1 MEAARC
7 EASSL
12 TFCGSAS
19 GQVKDCLIVGPT
31 FLERFNM
38 FDITSTKV
46 SETALLQLT
55 DAEEAPLIGDGD
67 KQCAIVLYGP
77 GSKAYAAA
85 EAKKNNKV
93 MDRLKR
99 KGKADMSPE
108 EQRAQQA
115 DFLAAITVEFQ
126 NFTYPVGDGI
136 APDPRALYMDR
147 SLGFITD
154 QVQAFVGDWGNFS
167 GKSATS

>member
-1 MEAARC
+1 
-7 EASSL
+7 
-12 TFCGSAS
+12 
-19 GQVKDCLIVGPT
+19 
-31 FLERFNM
+31 M

-46 SETALLQLT
+46 SEKATLYLT
-55 DAEEAPLIGDGD
+55 DAEEAPLIGDGN

-85 EAKKNNKV
+85 DAKKNNKV
-93 MDRLKR
+93 MTRLKK
-99 KGKADMSPE
+99 KGNADMSPE

-115 DFLAAITVEFQ
+115 DFLAALTVEFQ
-126 NFTYPVGDGI
+126 NFNYPLPSEEGGTI
-136 APDPRALYMDR
+136 PAPDPRALYMDR